1 MKRKNVYL
9 LLCLAGIGLPYSEFV
24 PWVAQHGLDM
34 TLFWHQL
41 MANRVSA
48 FFAADVLVSA
58 IVLMIFIRAEG
69 SLLGFRRWLPV
80 IAVFTVGVSLGLPLF
95 LYFRES
101 GQQAAQA
108 GASLIAN

>member
-9 LLCLAGIGLPYSEFV
+9 LLCFLGIGLPYSQVV
-24 PWVAQHGLDM
+24 PWLLQSGLNLP
-34 TLFWHQL
+34 LFWQQL

-58 IVLMIFIRAEG
+58 ISLLAFIRAEPFQR
-69 SLLGFRRWLPV
+69 GFHRWLPIV
-80 IAVFTVGVSLGLPLF
+80 AVLTVGVSLGLPLF

-101 GQQAAQA
+101 GKEVGQPATK
-108 GASLIAN
+108 LIAA

>member
-9 LLCLAGIGLPYSEFV
+9 LLCLLGIALPYAEFV

-41 MANRVSA
+41 MTNRVSA

-58 IVLMIFIRAEG
+58 IVLLVFVRAEG
-69 SLLGFRRWLPV
+69 SLHGFQRWLPL
-80 IAVFTVGVSLGLPLF
+80 IAVLTVGVSLGLPLF
-95 LYFRES
+95 LFLREGS
-101 GQQAAQA
+101 RQAE
-108 GASLIAN
+108 GVASKPIAS